1 MTQHINPSE
10 LGFWRIACSKPVVKR
25 AARIALIV
33 GTILAFINHGDRL
46 MHMDFDFGMMARIVL
61 TFCVPYAV
69 STYSSVLALREY
81 GRPT

>member
-1 MTQHINPSE
+1 MTQHAPSDS
-10 LGFWRIACSKPVVKR
+10 WQIARSKPVVKR

-33 GTILAFINHGDRL
+33 GSILAIINHGHRL
-46 MHMDFDFGMMARIVL
+46 ITLDVDLPMVLRIAL

-81 GRPT
+81 GRPS

>member
-1 MTQHINPSE
+1 MTQYKNTSE
-10 LGFWRIACSKPVVKR
+10 LEFWQIASSKPVVKR

-46 MHMDFDFGMMARIVL
+46 LHLDFDFGMVARIVL

-81 GRPT
+81 GRST